1 MFASEINSTEQN
13 VQSTTQSQTESVT
26 PKNSTLI
33 GNHPKFAKALDFATN
48 VAVTKAPVLI
58 VGESGSG
65 KKSFC
70 NFIHSSS
77 ARVNGEF
84 LTVDCSADAKKVE
97 NQILGHRDEETG
109 SFNKGILERANGGSV
124 ILANIDALDEKFQ
137 KRLYQI
143 IQELGDYDL
152 DVRIMATTSKNLS
165 KYVGAGRFYRAL
177 YTYFSGSQIVLV
189 PLRERGADIE
199 VLANHFASN
208 WASLNS
214 REAVTFSDEARNK
227 ISTFYWAHN
236 VAELK
241 TVIENTVANLQG
253 NIIDLDAIDL
263 GERKAEAESK
273 DINDDGLKLMSLKEA
288 EKLLI
293 KKALIHTSENRTQAA
308 KILGVSIRTLRNKIN
323 EYRGDGNNYFVNLR

>member
-1 MFASEINSTEQN
+1 MFASEMNSTEQN
-13 VQSTTQSQTESVT
+13 VQLNPATAT
-26 PKNSTLI
+26 NSNLI
-33 GNHPKFAKALDFATN
+33 GNHPKFAKALEFATN
-48 VAVTKAPVLI
+48 VAVTKAPVLV

-70 NFIHSSS
+70 QYIHGSS
-77 ARVNGEF
+77 ARANGEF
-84 LTVDCSADAKKVE
+84 LTVDCSQDAQKVE
-97 NQILGHRDEETG
+97 NTILGHRDEESG
-109 SFNKGILERANGGSV
+109 RFNKGILEKANGGSV
-124 ILANIDALDEKFQ
+124 ILSNIDALDEKFQ

-143 IQELGDYDL
+143 IQELTDYDL

-189 PLRERGADIE
+189 PLRERGTDIE
-199 VLANHFASN
+199 VLANHFATS
-208 WASLNS
+208 WATENNQ
-214 REAVTFSDEARNK
+214 EAASFSEEARNK
-227 ISTFYWAHN
+227 ISSFYWAHN

-241 TVIENTVANLQG
+241 TVIENTVANLEG
-253 NIIDLDAIDL
+253 NVIDIGAIEL
-263 GERKAEAESK
+263 GERKAEAESN
-273 DINDDGLKLMSLKEA
+273 DINDDGLKLMSFKEA